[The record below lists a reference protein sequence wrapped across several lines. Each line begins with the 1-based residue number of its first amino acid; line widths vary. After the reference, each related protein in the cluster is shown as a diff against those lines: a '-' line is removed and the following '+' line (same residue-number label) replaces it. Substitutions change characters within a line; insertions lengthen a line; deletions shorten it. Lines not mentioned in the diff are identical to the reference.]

1 MSFKVN
7 NIKVINQQMG
17 SVIPEVRLADT
28 AALRMKGLLGSQPLS
43 MQQGLLITPCN
54 SVHTFGMGYSIDVV
68 YLNKKN
74 KVIKIIEALKPTRI
88 SGCLTAS
95 KVLEIAAGSA
105 EKNKIKK
112 GDILSW

>member
-1 MSFKVN
+1 M
-7 NIKVINQQMG
+7 
-17 SVIPEVRLADT
+17 R
-28 AALRMKGLLGSQPLS
+28 GLLGSKPLT
-43 MQQGLLITPCN
+43 MQQGLLIIPCN
-54 SVHTFGMGYSIDVV
+54 SVHTFGMSYSIDVV

-74 KVIKIIEALKPTRI
+74 QVVKIIEALKPTRI

-105 EKNKIKK
+105 EKNKIRK

>member
-1 MSFKVN
+1 MN
-7 NIKVINQQMG
+7 NIKVANQQTG
-17 SVIPEVRLADT
+17 SAIANVRLANT
-28 AALRMKGLLGSQPLS
+28 AALRMRGLLGSKPLS
-43 MQQGLLITPCN
+43 MQQGLLIIPCN
-54 SVHTFGMGYSIDVV
+54 SVHTFGMSYSIDVV

-74 KVIKIIEALKPTRI
+74 QVVKIIEALKPTRI

-105 EKNKIKK
+105 EKNMIRK